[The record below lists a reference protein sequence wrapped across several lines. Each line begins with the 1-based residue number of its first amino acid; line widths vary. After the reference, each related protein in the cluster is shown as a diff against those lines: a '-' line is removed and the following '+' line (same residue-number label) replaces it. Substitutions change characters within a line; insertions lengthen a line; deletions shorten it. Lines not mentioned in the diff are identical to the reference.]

1 MIQDEKYND
10 DISIIWMEK
19 MSLIINRAFEVYSI
33 DNINFLGHLLLT
45 IKEVKNNH
53 HTFTD
58 YYLEISIHFYEH
70 LKAPSVKNFYTSY
83 RVSLINDNDQNYA
96 NISYL
101 NPSEGGDIILFDGM
115 RGFRI
120 GSLIM
125 YIKIQWL
132 KNLSSEYKVKGIF
145 FRPDG
150 DPEIAKQFYKNFG
163 VRIDGLPFKISNL
176 CLHDSW
182 KKNIFEIDLSK
193 IDSIIWNLVNELN
206 FIDSKIKYLKEMNL
220 ESNDK
225 YRKINILN
233 FWICRNF
240 YADLSNCPISFEYAH
255 LSKFDLEDKTELLSK
270 YYHKKIAINQ
280 ILEDKKKENQKQIK
294 HWDFFHIPHRFLQ
307 AIINIFNMLIPYTIF
322 LVFLYLIYKYLF

>member
-1 MIQDEKYND
+1 M
-10 DISIIWMEK
+10 
-19 MSLIINRAFEVYSI
+19 LTRAFEVYDSK
-33 DNINFLGHLLLT
+33 NENFIGHLLLT
-45 IKEVKNNH
+45 IKEKVEVSVTYK
-53 HTFTD
+53 D
-58 YYLEISIHFYEH
+58 SYLEINSYFYED
-70 LKAPSVKNFYTSY
+70 LKAPSLKNFYASY
-83 RVSLINDNDQNYA
+83 RVSLINENDQNYA

-101 NPSEGGDIILFDGM
+101 NPPEGGDIILFDGM

-132 KNLSSEYKVKGIF
+132 KNLSADYKVKGIF

-176 CLHDSW
+176 YLHDTW
-182 KKNIFEIDLSK
+182 KKNIFEIDLNK
-193 IDSIIWNLVNELN
+193 IDSIIQNLVTELN
-206 FIDSKIKYLKEMNL
+206 FINSKIKYLKEMNF

-225 YRKINILN
+225 YSKINILN

-240 YADLSNCPISFEYAH
+240 YADLSNCPMSFDYTN
-255 LSKFDLEDKTELLSK
+255 LSKFDLEAKTELLSK
-270 YYHKKIAINQ
+270 YYHEKIAINQ
-280 ILEDKKKENQKQIK
+280 ILEVKKKEHQKQIK
-294 HWDFFHIPHRFLQ
+294 RWDFFHIPHRFLQ
-307 AIINIFNMLIPYTIF
+307 AIINIFNMLLRYTIL